1 LISSFAKSNCQR
13 SGVIMGNSDPN
24 RGQLGG
30 ADRAATQP
38 DLPTPWSF
46 RHRMPARALVQ
57 SCPGFGDS
65 DVREHLPISAR
76 ILRLAVPDQHFG
88 HDNRP
93 QLTRADIEGLSRED
107 PAGLVRAYRDGEIQ
121 DVLSGAGR

>member
-1 LISSFAKSNCQR
+1 
-13 SGVIMGNSDPN
+13 MENSDPT

-30 ADRAATQP
+30 ADRAAMQP

-88 HDNRP
+88 HDDRP